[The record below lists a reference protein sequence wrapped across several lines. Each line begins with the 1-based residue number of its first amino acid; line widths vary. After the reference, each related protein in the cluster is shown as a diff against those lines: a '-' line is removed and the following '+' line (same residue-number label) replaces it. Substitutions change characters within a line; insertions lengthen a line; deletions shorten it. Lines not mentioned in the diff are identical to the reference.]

1 MHPIRSSYSW
11 LTDQPIQ
18 HKTLLAVALLLGVCL
33 TASGITLNSLQQQ
46 NQSRQHADQTHA
58 ALLQLGEIE
67 RATQTGQISTRG
79 YMLSLDAD
87 ELHSLRTSQQ
97 ALLQHLAELRQLV
110 PDSPLQQTRMDR
122 IQTLAAQWTREVDTR
137 VIAPAHR
144 LQMADELHTLPEL
157 RRIRSD
163 YLAHRRVRAEDISE
177 VIDQM
182 AATEH
187 AQLDQRN
194 LYLQHN
200 LDRMQVINAIFAALG
215 LLLGL
220 LVISLSSRMVARPL
234 RRMTGMMTRLAAH
247 DHSIEVRGQ
256 ERGDEIGEM
265 ARALQVFKQMAMDTQ
280 AQTWLKAQVSE
291 ISLRLQQATTH
302 REFAQWL
309 TSELVPL
316 FKAGVGLFYG
326 YDDASSRLDLLGSYG
341 LRLGNPAPDQYVPG
355 EGLVGQC
362 AADRKAIILDEV
374 PEHYVRIESAS
385 GEALPRHI
393 AIFPVLYR
401 GCLIGVLELAG
412 FAALTPLQRQL
423 LEELLPII
431 GLTQENLNRAIST
444 QMLLEQTQEQA
455 AALRS
460 SELVMREQKEV
471 LRERNEALQAKAQ
484 ELQEQTQ
491 RLLASEEE
499 LRVQTDE
506 LQASNEELREKT
518 EILNQQKF
526 VLEDLQLDTEKKAAE
541 LERASQYK
549 SDFLANMSHELRTPL
564 NSLLILSRS
573 LADNDTGNLDD
584 EQIES
589 ARIIHDAGSNLLR
602 LINDILDLSK
612 IEAGKMELLVEEL
625 PLADLERRLGR
636 TFAHVAREKRLD
648 FSVHIDPNV
657 RPTLHTDGAKLEQV
671 LNNLLGN
678 AFKFT
683 KEGSVSVNFGRP
695 DSELALPAALAGQ
708 ALLAI
713 SVCDS
718 GIGIP
723 ADKFHRLFTAFE
735 QVDSSTSRQ
744 YGGTGL
750 GLAIS
755 RRMTQLLGGDIV
767 VHSESS
773 KGSTFI
779 VLLPLIP
786 PTPNAEFAAPA
797 TSQQPAPAARS
808 HGPALLPESIA
819 DDRDTLEAGQ
829 TVILLIEDD
838 LAFARILADMIHRKG
853 YRVLAAADGE
863 SGLALARAH
872 HPTGILLDVMLPGM
886 DGWSVIEQLKSE
898 PATRSIPVHFI
909 SAVDEA
915 SRGLGLGA
923 VGFLT
928 KPVTREAI
936 DRAFERLLHFSDGR
950 VRHLLIV
957 DDDSASRTAIRS
969 MLRADDVSIDEAD
982 SAEQA
987 LEKIGQQRYDC
998 MVLDLGLP
1006 GMSGTELLERLATSE
1021 SGIPPVVVY
1030 SGRDLSNEET
1040 LQLRAHTDSIV
1051 VKGARSPERLLDEVS
1066 LFLHSIKHK
1075 PQAAPAGTAAGDVD
1089 GSDLKGHS
1097 VLLVDDDMRNLFA
1110 LSKVL
1115 RGWGIA
1121 VSMAQDGHKAIKA
1134 LQDNPS
1140 LELVLMDIMM
1150 PVMDGYD
1157 TMRAIRAQP
1166 TFAQLPIIA
1175 LTAKAMR
1182 GDREKC
1188 LAAGASDYLSKP
1200 IDIDK
1205 LASMIRV
1212 WLRR

>member
-1 MHPIRSSYSW
+1 MHPIRSNYTW

-18 HKTLLAVALLLGVCL
+18 RKILLAVALLLGLCL
-33 TASGITLNSLQQQ
+33 AASLIGLNSLR
-46 NQSRQHADQTHA
+46 RQDRRRLQTVRA
-58 ALLQLGEIE
+58 YTVLLELGQ
-67 RATQTGQISTRG
+67 AGQAMRNEQIGTRG
-79 YMLSLDAD
+79 YMLNRDAA
-87 ELHSLRTSQQ
+87 ELAHIEAGRQE
-97 ALLQHLAELRQLV
+97 LLKHLAGLRKSLQ
-110 PDSPLQQTRMDR
+110 DDPLQQSRLDR
-122 IQTLAAQWTREVDTR
+122 IQTLVSRWTREVDSL
-137 VIAPAHR
+137 VIEPAHK
-144 LQMADELHTLPEL
+144 LQVDEQQAPLEL
-157 RRIRSD
+157 EHIRSS
-163 YLAHRRVRAEDISE
+163 YLARRTVRAQDISA
-177 VIDQM
+177 ILDQM
-182 AATEH
+182 TATEH
-187 AQLDQRN
+187 QRLDQPN
-194 LYLQHN
+194 LHLQHY
-200 LDRMQVINAIFAALG
+200 LILMQTTDALFAVLG
-215 LLLGL
+215 LLSGL
-220 LVISLSSRMVARPL
+220 LVISLSSRMITRPL
-234 RRMTGMMTRLAAH
+234 RHMTDMMTRLATH

-256 ERGDEIGEM
+256 QRGDEIGEM
-265 ARALQVFKQMAMDTQ
+265 ARALQVFKQMAVDTR
-280 AQTWLKAQVSE
+280 AQTWLKTQASE

-316 FKAGVGLFYG
+316 LKAGVGLFYG
-326 YDDASSRLDLLGSYG
+326 YDDTSSRLDLLGSYG
-341 LRLGNPAPDQYVPG
+341 LRLGTPAPDQYVPG

-374 PEHYVRIESAS
+374 PDNYVHIESAS
-385 GEALPRHI
+385 GDALPRHI

-412 FAALTPLQRQL
+412 FTALTPLQLQL

-431 GLTQENLNRAIST
+431 GLTQENLNRAVST
-444 QMLLEQTQEQA
+444 QTLLEQTREQA

-499 LRVQTDE
+499 LRVQADE

-573 LADNDTGNLDD
+573 LADNDAGNLDD

-625 PLADLERRLGR
+625 TLADLERRLGR
-636 TFAHVAREKRLD
+636 TFAHVAREKGLD
-648 FSVHIDPNV
+648 FSVHTDPNV

-683 KEGSVSVNFGRP
+683 KEGGVHVNIGRP
-695 DSELALPAALAGQ
+695 DSELELPAALAGQ

-713 SVCDS
+713 SVRDS

-723 ADKFHRLFTAFE
+723 TDKFHRLFNAFE

-767 VHSESS
+767 VRSESG

-786 PTPNAEFAAPA
+786 PTPDAEFAAPA
-797 TSQQPAPAARS
+797 TARQPAAAGRS
-808 HGPALLPESIA
+808 HSPALLPESIA
-819 DDRDTLEAGQ
+819 DDRDTLEADQ

-863 SGLALARAH
+863 SGLALARTH
-872 HPTGILLDVMLPGM
+872 RPTGILLDVMLPGM

-950 VRHLLIV
+950 MRHLLIV
-957 DDDSASRTAIRS
+957 DDDSASRIAIRS

-1006 GMSGTELLERLATSE
+1006 GISGTELLERLATSE

-1030 SGRDLSNEET
+1030 SGRDLSSEET

-1066 LFLHSIKHK
+1066 LFLHSIKRK
-1075 PQAAPAGTAAGDVD
+1075 PQAAPASTAAGDSD
-1089 GSDLKGHS
+1089 GGELKGHS

-1115 RGWGIA
+1115 RGWGMA
-1121 VSMAQDGHKAIKA
+1121 VSMAQDGHKALKA
-1134 LQDNPS
+1134 LEDAPS

-1166 TFAQLPIIA
+1166 AFAKLPIIA

-1212 WLRR
+1212 WLHR